1 METKKDNLSKIIRNI
16 QNVGGHLAGVVINK
30 MPISIKK
37 YNENYYYASTSGDT
51 MKSSRNEIKEK
62 AYNVLK
68 QNDTE
73 NYNRQ
78 KKDRASSVE
87 ERNKANIEDVMEKP
101 KFVKNGPTDSID
113 RSIDI
118 LQQINSYLDNEKK
131 NLN

>member
-1 METKKDNLSKIIRNI
+1 
-16 QNVGGHLAGVVINK
+16 
-30 MPISIKK
+30 
-37 YNENYYYASTSGDT
+37 

-101 KFVKNGPTDSID
+101 KFVKNGQTDSID